1 MLPSASEGAV
11 EGALDP
17 DFEPPEW
24 KPRLDGCRDK
34 ERDLDPAR
42 ELVPSITD
50 STSES
55 SGSVNTDVGN
65 TFDRRREH
73 SSGRQALKLKEIR
86 YESVWDRKKNTHRGS
101 TISSQKAWAQS
112 RSIFWVP
119 LAAPAEKS
127 SNEAVSCHIDSLSM

>member
-17 DFEPPEW
+17 GFEPPGRTL
-24 KPRLDGCRDK
+24 RLEGCRDK
-34 ERDLDPAR
+34 ERDLEPAR

-55 SGSVNTDVGN
+55 SGSVNIDVGN

-73 SSGRQALKLKEIR
+73 SSGRHALKLKEIR
-86 YESVWDRKKNTHRGS
+86 YES
-101 TISSQKAWAQS
+101 
-112 RSIFWVP
+112 
-119 LAAPAEKS
+119 E
-127 SNEAVSCHIDSLSM
+127 